1 MTNRLGMDYL
11 TLAGVAPD
19 AFVRLAADAGCG
31 HVALMPALPEILQ
44 ANGPSWSL
52 IDDAALRAATR
63 EALSDSGVSLAMLDG
78 FALFPGS
85 TRDDHRRVLDLAA
98 ELGTRRLNT
107 VSFIDWPRTLDETAW
122 MVALAA
128 EYGMTVTIE
137 PCAML
142 TAASL
147 AQALELIA
155 YVGLPNFKLL
165 IDTMHV
171 ARTGEAGDL
180 AALDPGMIDYV
191 QISDAPLAM
200 PSLEAYMEEALN
212 ERMIP
217 GTGELPL
224 VDMLRAV
231 PDTVVIS
238 AEVPLRSLRAAGV
251 SDLERVRRIVA
262 GIQRVLAAA
271 GR

>member
-1 MTNRLGMDYL
+1 MNRKGLDYL
-11 TLAGVAPD
+11 TLAGAAPD
-19 AFVRLAADAGCG
+19 AFVRLAAEAGCA
-31 HVALMPALPEILQ
+31 HVALTPALPEIL
-44 ANGPSWSL
+44 GGRDPLWSL
-52 IDDAALRAATR
+52 SADAPLRRATR
-63 EALSDSGVSLAMLDG
+63 NALTDTGISLALMDG
-78 FALFPGS
+78 YVLSPSS
-85 TRDDHRRVLDLAA
+85 TADDHRRVLDLAGD
-98 ELGTRRLNT
+98 LGTHRVNT
-107 VSFIDWPRTLDETAW
+107 VSFVDWARTLDETAW

-128 EYGMTVTIE
+128 EYGMTVVVE

-200 PSLEAYMEEALN
+200 PSLDAYMEEALH

-217 GTGELPL
+217 GSGELPL
-224 VDMLRAV
+224 VEMLRAV
-231 PDTVVIS
+231 PETVVIS
-238 AEVPLRSLRAAGV
+238 AEVPLRSLREAGV

-262 GIQRVLAAA
+262 GVDCVLAEARA
-271 GR
+271 G

>member
-1 MTNRLGMDYL
+1 MNRLGIDYL
-11 TLAGVAPD
+11 TLASVSPD
-19 AFVRLAADAGCG
+19 AIVRLAAEAGCG
-31 HVALMPALPEILQ
+31 HVALTPTVPDIVSAG
-44 ANGPSWSL
+44 GPCWSL

-63 EALSDSGVSLAMLDG
+63 QALADTGVSLAMLDG
-78 FALFPGS
+78 YVLHPDS
-85 TRDDHRRVLDLAA
+85 TPDSHRRVLDLAA
-98 ELGTRRLNT
+98 ELGTHRLNT
-107 VSFIDWPRTLDETAW
+107 VSFVDWSRTLDETAW

-128 EYGMTVTIE
+128 EYGMTVTVE

-155 YVGLPNFKLL
+155 HVGLPNFKLL

-180 AALDPGMIDYV
+180 AKLDPGLIDYV

-200 PSLEAYMEEALN
+200 PSLEDYMEEALH

-224 VDMLRAV
+224 VEMLRAV

-238 AEVPLRSLRAAGV
+238 AEVPLRSLREAGV
-251 SDLERVRRIVA
+251 SDIERVRRIVA
-262 GIQRVLAAA
+262 GVKNVLAAA
-271 GR
+271 AG